1 MRAPIWSAPCNEP
14 EGRRPLTQRCSE
26 CSEYLPGGTAPCP
39 ACAKALSVQ
48 EAKRKA
54 IEAELREVMKD
65 KDRDEAFFMN
75 SSEQNAKLRRRKA

>member
-1 MRAPIWSAPCNEP
+1 
-14 EGRRPLTQRCSE
+14 
-26 CSEYLPGGTAPCP
+26 
-39 ACAKALSVQ
+39 VQ

-54 IEAELREVMKD
+54 IEAELREGMKD